1 MRRVLLASGEAKEDE
16 GEDGDDGDVGDTGD
30 VGDGGLVGDGDLG
43 EGEGG
48 SLRPRR
54 ARAARAWLTLDT
66 GGR

>member
-1 MRRVLLASGEAKEDE
+1 MRRVLLASGEAKGDD
-16 GEDGDDGDVGDTGD
+16 GEDGDAGDVGNVGDVGD
-30 VGDGGLVGDGDLG
+30 VVGDGDLG

-66 GGR
+66 GHKK

>member
-1 MRRVLLASGEAKEDE
+1 MRRVLLASGEAKGDE
-16 GEDGDDGDVGDTGD
+16 GEDGDVGDVGD
-30 VGDGGLVGDGDLG
+30 VGDGGDVGDVVGDGDLS

-66 GGR
+66 G

>member
-1 MRRVLLASGEAKEDE
+1 MLASGEAK
-16 GEDGDDGDVGDTGD
+16 GDDGEAGEDGD
-30 VGDGGLVGDGDLG
+30 VGDGGDIVGFVGDGDLG

-66 GGR
+66 G

>member
-1 MRRVLLASGEAKEDE
+1 MASGEAKGDD
-16 GEDGDDGDVGDTGD
+16 GEDGDVGDAGD
-30 VGDGGLVGDGDLG
+30 VGDVVGDGDLG

-66 GGR
+66 R

>member
-1 MRRVLLASGEAKEDE
+1 MRRVLLASGEAKGDD
-16 GEDGDDGDVGDTGD
+16 GEDGDAGDTGD
-30 VGDGGLVGDGDLG
+30 VGVAGDVVGDGDLG

-66 GGR
+66 G

>member
-1 MRRVLLASGEAKEDE
+1 MTTALRHYGVGFSLEDVRDKVE
-16 GEDGDDGDVGDTGD
+16 TVVNVGD
-30 VGDGGLVGDGDLG
+30 VGDGGDVVGDGDLG

-66 GGR
+66 G

>member
-1 MRRVLLASGEAKEDE
+1 MRRVLLASGEAK
-16 GEDGDDGDVGDTGD
+16 GEDGEDGD
-30 VGDGGLVGDGDLG
+30 VGDGGDVVGDGDLG

-66 GGR
+66 GHKK